1 MLEEDKDRKIPDEN
15 LQTFNNTVKT
25 YEACLQTNDT
35 LDIDARQTHNPD
47 IRIERFSEN
56 EMSIIEVD
64 LNRRLRILGLEREI
78 SELEQSRYG
87 SVIRNAVD
95 YTDIEN
101 SLCKFS
107 GDDGYGVLKQ
117 IGDFEEVSNI
127 H

>member
-1 MLEEDKDRKIPDEN
+1 MKTDE
-15 LQTFNNTVKT
+15 V
-25 YEACLQTNDT
+25 CLKTNDK

-56 EMSIIEVD
+56 EMSIIEDD

-87 SVIRNAVD
+87 SVITRYGSVD

-107 GDDGYGVLKQ
+107 GDDGYGVLK
-117 IGDFEEVSNI
+117 
-127 H
+127 